1 MKDLAAGLDVVIIPK
16 PGAQN
21 ASYAE
26 LRNALERSIAV
37 AAGGRPSAADNDGR
51 ALNEDR
57 YEADKNTAGGADLAL
72 PDPAFPSSSTSV

>member
-37 AAGGRPSAADNDGR
+37 AGGRLSAAGDDGR

-72 PDPAFPSSSTSV
+72 PDPVFPSSSTSV